1 MPKRTASRKPQRPET
16 DPYSAAF
23 FEAIESSGH
32 LPRKVTAP
40 EAAAGVLGVMLL
52 RLPAGE
58 AIPFVE
64 GLPESVRALLRP
76 FAAER
81 PAEPASFDRDG
92 FLRLVS
98 EQFGIDEAAALRL
111 SRVVFAAL
119 EYEMPVE
126 EQVAQVES
134 KLPDGLRKLW
144 RQDTLGA

>member
-1 MPKRTASRKPQRPET
+1 MPKRTATRKPQRPET

-40 EAAAGVLGVMLL
+40 EAVAGVLGVMLL

-58 AIPFVE
+58 AKGFVD

-81 PAEPASFDRDG
+81 PEEPASFDRDG
-92 FLRLVS
+92 FLRLVAD
-98 EQFGIDEAAALRL
+98 QFGTDHEAALRL

-119 EYEMPVE
+119 EYELPVE
-126 EQVAQVES
+126 EQVGQVEK
-134 KLPDGLRKLW
+134 KLPSGLRELW
-144 RQDTLGA
+144 RQDTMGA

>member
-1 MPKRTASRKPQRPET
+1 MPKRTATRKSQRPET

-32 LPRKVTAP
+32 LPRGASAP
-40 EAAAGVLGVMLL
+40 EAAAGVLGAMLL
-52 RLPAGE
+52 RLPARE
-58 AIPFVE
+58 ATAFVD
-64 GLPESVRALLRP
+64 GLPESMRALLRP

-81 PAEPASFDRDG
+81 PEEPAGFDRDG

-98 EQFGIDEAAALRL
+98 KQFEVDRDAALRL

-119 EYEMPVE
+119 EYELPVE
-126 EQVAQVES
+126 QQVNEVEQ
-134 KLPDGLRKLW
+134 KLPSGLKELW